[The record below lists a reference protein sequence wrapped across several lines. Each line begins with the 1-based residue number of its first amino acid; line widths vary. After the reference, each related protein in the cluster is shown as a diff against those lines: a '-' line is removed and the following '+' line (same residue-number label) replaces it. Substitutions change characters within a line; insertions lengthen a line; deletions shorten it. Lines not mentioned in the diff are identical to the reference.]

1 MGYFE
6 KAHKLLADL
15 LASGNDNLEYLVEM
29 GYVRDTTKGNCKKIM
44 TIQKREVV
52 RVLKT
57 GEAK

>member
-1 MGYFE
+1 M

-29 GYVRDTTKGNCKKIM
+29 GYAGGITKGNCKNIM
-44 TIQKREVV
+44 PILKREGV